1 MINEKIGILGGGLSG
16 LTAAIHLALK
26 GKDVT
31 LIEKESYP
39 HHKVCGEY
47 VSNEVKPYLAQLG
60 VTFKDVTIKNINV
73 LQWSTH
79 KGKQVQVNLPL
90 GGFGI
95 SRYMLDFILYKRALD
110 LGVTVITDTVV
121 SVNFESDVFKVSTL
135 TQHEM
140 IFKYV
145 IGAFG
150 KRSTLDKI
158 LQRKFIEK
166 KSKWLAVK
174 AHYKTTGFNE
184 NSVQLHNFKGGYC
197 GLSMVEDNAVNCCY
211 LTTYK
216 SFKTVK
222 GIAKFNA
229 SIISENPNMAQFFN
243 TSKMSFEAPL
253 TIAQVSFQKKS
264 IVQEHIL
271 MVGDSAGLIHPLCGN
286 GMAMAIHSAKL
297 VSETLLKGDITTW
310 ERRDIEEHY
319 IKTWKKTFSKRL
331 AFGSVLQHILLNN
344 SLSKIASNTIAR
356 MPWLLQKIIKTTH
369 GKPLSL

>member
-1 MINEKIGILGGGLSG
+1 VINEKIGILGGGLSG

-60 VTFKDVTIKNINV
+60 VTFKDVSIKNINV

-121 SVNFESDVFKVSTL
+121 SVNFESDVLKVSTL

-184 NSVQLHNFKGGYC
+184 NCVQLHNFKGGYC
-197 GLSMVEDNAVNCCY
+197 GLSMVE
-211 LTTYK
+211 
-216 SFKTVK
+216 

-344 SLSKIASNTIAR
+344 SLSKIASITIAR

>member
-60 VTFKDVTIKNINV
+60 VTFKDVSIKNINV

-79 KGKQVQVNLPL
+79 KGKQVQVKLPL

-95 SRYMLDFILYKRALD
+95 SRYRLDFILYKRAQD

-150 KRSTLDKI
+150 KRSTLDKT

-174 AHYKTTGFNE
+174 AHYNTTGFNE
-184 NSVQLHNFKGGYC
+184 NCVQLHNFKGGYC
-197 GLSMVEDNAVNCCY
+197 GLSMVEDNAINCCY

-310 ERRDIEEHY
+310 KRRDIEEHY

-356 MPWLLQKIIKTTH
+356 MPWLLQKIIKATH